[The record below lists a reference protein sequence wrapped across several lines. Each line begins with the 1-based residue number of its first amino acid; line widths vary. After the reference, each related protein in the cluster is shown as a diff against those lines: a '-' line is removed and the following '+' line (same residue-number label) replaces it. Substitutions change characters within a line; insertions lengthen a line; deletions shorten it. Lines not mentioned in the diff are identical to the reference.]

1 MTTQIPAAERCS
13 AQWRRDDLPA
23 WGTASRANFWVA
35 LEQPGPWGTKALT
48 QSHLDPDLGQHLETS
63 CSQAG
68 GRAVL
73 IRRPGRHVDTGAGPF
88 QVFIAGG
95 LAAGAPWLGSTK
107 LASPYDVMELLAL
120 GNGRGN
126 DLGHDPLPEWLDE
139 AAPILAVCTNARRDQ
154 CCALEGRHLLQ
165 QLQGH
170 DGLWEVSHLG
180 GHRFAATALVLPTG
194 QSLARLDAVMA
205 ADALSAAAQGL
216 PLAAGALHDRGLG
229 HLPNH
234 LQVADAWARAAGV
247 GAISEMN
254 AEQVDDETWLVEVAG
269 HTLRVSSSEGPD
281 ELSSSCGKD
290 IVPVARWMLTQV
302 HDG

>member
-1 MTTQIPAAERCS
+1 MTTQIPAGERCS
-13 AQWRRDDLPA
+13 AQWLRDDLPA

-35 LEQPGPWGTKALT
+35 LEQPGPWGAKALT
-48 QSHLDPDLGQHLETS
+48 ESRLDPQLGEHFEST

-88 QVFIAGG
+88 RVFIAGG
-95 LAAGAPWLGSTK
+95 LAADAPWLGSTR
-107 LASPYDVMELLAL
+107 LASSYDVIELLSL
-120 GNGRGN
+120 GD
-126 DLGHDPLPEWLDE
+126 DLGHGPLPEWLD
-139 AAPILAVCTNARRDQ
+139 AADPILAVCTNARRDQ

-165 QLQGH
+165 QCQGLEN
-170 DGLWEVSHLG
+170 LWEVSHLG

-194 QSLARLDAVMA
+194 QSLARMNPLMA
-205 ADALSAAAQGL
+205 ADALSAAAQGR

-247 GAISEMN
+247 PHPVTMSE
-254 AEQVDDETWLVEVAG
+254 EQLDEVTWLVEVAG
-269 HTLRVSSSEGPD
+269 RALRVARSDGPD

-290 IVPVARWMLTQV
+290 TVPVVRWTLTQV